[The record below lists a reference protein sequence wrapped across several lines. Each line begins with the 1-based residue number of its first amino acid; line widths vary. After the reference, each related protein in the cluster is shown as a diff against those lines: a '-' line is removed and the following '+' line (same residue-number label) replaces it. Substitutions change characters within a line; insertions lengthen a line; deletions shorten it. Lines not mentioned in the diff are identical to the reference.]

1 MIGRTAARAVAA
13 VLLVALGYGLSLVVP
28 VPSREPARPATADP
42 AASRPGTVASGG
54 ADPVTADTVHFDPGA
69 AQLASIR
76 VEVAALAPVPLGEP
90 LHARLAYDENR
101 TVRLGVPIAGRVTE
115 LRRQAGDPVRA
126 GELLMSVDAPELAA
140 AVADRD
146 KAGAEE
152 QRRRL
157 AFERAQRLVDVGVLP
172 RRELE
177 SAQAEAEGARA
188 ELARAQRRLRH
199 LSPGEGDPS
208 VYRLRSPIDGV
219 VAERRVNPGAE
230 VRPDAAEPLFVITDP
245 AHLWVLIDLPER
257 ELALVKPGQRT
268 LVRAD
273 AWPNERFIATIERI
287 ATTVD
292 PATRRVQVRAML
304 GNPDRRLK
312 PEMYVQVILLPD
324 QGQQAVRLPNAAL
337 VTQGLYSYVFVEGPP
352 GFFRR
357 RKVALG
363 AQDRTHAFVTDGVSA
378 GEFVVTTGALLL
390 NSELATLV
398 K

>member
-1 MIGRTAARAVAA
+1 MIGRQAGRVALA
-13 VLLVALGYGLSLVVP
+13 LLLVALGYGLSFVVP
-28 VPSREPARPATADP
+28 APSRAPARSVAPDA

-54 ADPVTADTVHFDPGA
+54 ADPVAADTVHFDPGA

-101 TVRLGVPIAGRVTE
+101 TVRLGVPIAGRVAA
-115 LRRQAGDPVRA
+115 LRRQAGDAVRA
-126 GELLMSVDAPELAA
+126 GEELMSVDAPDLAA

-152 QRRRL
+152 VRRRL

-177 SAQAEAEGARA
+177 SAQAEAESARA
-188 ELARAQRRLRH
+188 ELARAQHRLRH
-199 LSPGEGDPS
+199 LSPGEDDPA
-208 VYRLRSPIDGV
+208 VYRLRSPVDGV
-219 VAERRVNPGAE
+219 IAERRVNPGAE
-230 VRPDAAEPLFVITDP
+230 VRPDGADPLFVITDP
-245 AHLWVLIDLPER
+245 TRLWVMIDLPER
-257 ELALVKPGQRT
+257 ELALVRTGQRT

-273 AWPNERFIATIERI
+273 AWPNERFVATIERI
-287 ATTVD
+287 AAAVD
-292 PATRRVQVRAML
+292 PGTRRVQVRAL
-304 GNPDRRLK
+304 LDNPGRRLK

-357 RKVALG
+357 RKVTLG
-363 AQDRTHAFVTDGVSA
+363 AQDRTHAFVTEGVAA

-390 NSELATLV
+390 NSELASLV
-398 K
+398 R